1 MHVVTLFEMSDKQKL
16 KQILALQNSTFL
28 FKVKSLSTKT
38 CLSC

>member
-16 KQILALQNSTFL
+16 KQILALQNSTLL